1 VLYEKRHKMY
11 NSLRERLEIFV
22 QGPAGSYFK
31 NVKLEDTQARQTQMY
46 FCQLLMILAKSDDS
60 VDGTESDLVEAYTD
74 ERRLTEKEQ
83 RDIQNFRFHRASR
96 DEMELIIEGIFSGM
110 ELMRKCQLLTYVK
123 EIVQNDRILSAHEEE
138 LTEILASEIRATDMR
153 SSLRTMRRIKGGL
166 RIHDVN

>member
-1 VLYEKRHKMY
+1 
-11 NSLRERLEIFV
+11 
-22 QGPAGSYFK
+22 
-31 NVKLEDTQARQTQMY
+31 
-46 FCQLLMILAKSDDS
+46 
-60 VDGTESDLVEAYTD
+60 
-74 ERRLTEKEQ
+74 
-83 RDIQNFRFHRASR
+83 
-96 DEMELIIEGIFSGM
+96 M